1 MLSEAEEKEGVRAG
15 ISKSEATHC
24 IFNDLRV
31 TRDGRPTIDTWKL
44 IRENIQ
50 KDLKYD
56 WTGDVVRYAGDI
68 LDYMVQANLLVKRPN
83 NKYYINQVES
93 IAIRRF

>member
-1 MLSEAEEKEGVRAG
+1 M
-15 ISKSEATHC
+15 H
-24 IFNDLRV
+24 FNDLRV